1 MKKVAK
7 KLSTFHPTDEKEHII
22 DVDIQDICKYILHI
36 KDNEDLVKIN
46 ETVKTAFRY
55 NSSILKYGKNRDER
69 LEPGDTVKINGSGK
83 IETGK
88 VIKVNRT
95 RAVVDCFDK
104 KRGYMIHYTV
114 PFSMITKEKNYE
126 ESI

>member
-1 MKKVAK
+1 MKKVTK
-7 KLSTFHPTDEKEHII
+7 KLSTFNPTDEEEHII
-22 DVDIQDICKYILHI
+22 DVDIQDVCKYILHI

-55 NSSILKYGKNRDER
+55 NSSILKYGKSRNER
-69 LEPGDTVKINGSGK
+69 LEPGDTVTINGSGR
-83 IETGK
+83 IEKGK

-104 KRGYMIHYTV
+104 KRNCMIHYTV
-114 PFSMITKEKNYE
+114 PFTMITKEKNYE

>member
-7 KLSTFHPTDEKEHII
+7 KLSTFHPIDEKEHII